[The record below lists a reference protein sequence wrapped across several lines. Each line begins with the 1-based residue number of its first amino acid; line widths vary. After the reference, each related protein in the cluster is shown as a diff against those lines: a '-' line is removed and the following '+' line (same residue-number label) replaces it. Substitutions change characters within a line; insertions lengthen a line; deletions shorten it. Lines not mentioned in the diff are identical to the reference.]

1 MKINVRLLSL
11 NLNERDLSIALVGLK
26 QYANMS
32 DIVKKHYNITI
43 HQWNKNYDEM
53 GKPNTIEGLPLDKL
67 IEELEPLNTEIIG
80 FSTYIW
86 NFEFMMKIAQ
96 TVKSINPKIKT
107 LFGGSQ
113 AGGMGKK
120 LFTIGDYVDF
130 LISGEAELSFRKFL
144 IGHLENDYS
153 TIENLY
159 FLKND
164 KIVKNIPE
172 DARMAKKQSYLE
184 RIDELP
190 YPFRDK
196 EYRQFLDD
204 LDYKVT
210 AQFETE
216 RGCPLSCTFCSW
228 GTRLPIRRRRQR
240 DVEEGLTYLLNHPN
254 VRAVY
259 IVDANPFIKDEKGL
273 WLTEFLLHKN
283 KSGKPVFFELNPE
296 YVRNSRV
303 IENLGKLSG
312 DELAFGL
319 QSTSDKTLKIIKRR
333 FNRGI
338 YEKNVKALKSMN
350 PNANIKFSLI
360 VGLPGDDYSSFTK
373 SLDFVISMN
382 PADIYV
388 HDLLI
393 LPGSEMYENPDSFNI
408 KIEELPPHR
417 LIENKTFPKK
427 DYNRAKKLGY
437 YAKLIHKYKWLSSS
451 LLDLKNEV
459 RKTHIYIYESFMKE
473 MDNSGLNGL
482 MDNDIDNLS
491 TEKFDYLTDRF
502 INSTNKENKLRK
514 ILKKVRK
521 IELAKNSEQYIGERE
536 LENNYNSISSPT
548 IV

>member
-184 RIDELP
+184 RID
-190 YPFRDK
+190 
-196 EYRQFLDD
+196 
-204 LDYKVT
+204 
-210 AQFETE
+210 
-216 RGCPLSCTFCSW
+216 
-228 GTRLPIRRRRQR
+228 
-240 DVEEGLTYLLNHPN
+240 
-254 VRAVY
+254 
-259 IVDANPFIKDEKGL
+259 
-273 WLTEFLLHKN
+273 
-283 KSGKPVFFELNPE
+283 
-296 YVRNSRV
+296 
-303 IENLGKLSG
+303 
-312 DELAFGL
+312 
-319 QSTSDKTLKIIKRR
+319 
-333 FNRGI
+333 
-338 YEKNVKALKSMN
+338 
-350 PNANIKFSLI
+350 
-360 VGLPGDDYSSFTK
+360 
-373 SLDFVISMN
+373 
-382 PADIYV
+382 
-388 HDLLI
+388 
-393 LPGSEMYENPDSFNI
+393 
-408 KIEELPPHR
+408 
-417 LIENKTFPKK
+417 
-427 DYNRAKKLGY
+427 
-437 YAKLIHKYKWLSSS
+437 
-451 LLDLKNEV
+451 
-459 RKTHIYIYESFMKE
+459 
-473 MDNSGLNGL
+473 
-482 MDNDIDNLS
+482 
-491 TEKFDYLTDRF
+491 
-502 INSTNKENKLRK
+502 
-514 ILKKVRK
+514 
-521 IELAKNSEQYIGERE
+521 
-536 LENNYNSISSPT
+536 
-548 IV
+548 